1 MKSLN
6 SNVSIILMVIVSI
19 ASLSCVQGLRT
30 EVIDIRASQF
40 HKDSLVV
47 DIANNS
53 KVDTVVFSLY
63 KQMKIKD
70 KWITAVYDVFAEAK
84 NPNTS
89 LLIIDPLQKLSLR
102 IHIDGTLYT
111 NEEVSQNQDGKP
123 SPYRLLFKGELKD
136 NPGKPVVSH
145 SNEFILDRRN

>member
-63 KQMKIKD
+63 K
-70 KWITAVYDVFAEAK
+70 
-84 NPNTS
+84 
-89 LLIIDPLQKLSLR
+89 
-102 IHIDGTLYT
+102 
-111 NEEVSQNQDGKP
+111 
-123 SPYRLLFKGELKD
+123 
-136 NPGKPVVSH
+136 
-145 SNEFILDRRN
+145 